1 MTINKAYP
9 CHPDNYR
16 KGRVQAVR
24 YLVIHYVGA
33 TGGAEANA
41 KYYGSTP
48 GVGASAHYFVGH
60 GPEPEIWESVPEADT
75 AWHCG
80 TTRGYKHPECRNAC
94 LLYTSRC
101 V

>member
-1 MTINKAYP
+1 MTGNP
-9 CHPDNYR
+9 
-16 KGRVQAVR
+16 GV
-24 YLVIHYVGA
+24 
-33 TGGAEANA
+33 AELAEAEKANA

-80 TTRGYKHPECRNAC
+80 TTRGYKHPECRNANSIGVELC
-94 LLYTSRC
+94 RC